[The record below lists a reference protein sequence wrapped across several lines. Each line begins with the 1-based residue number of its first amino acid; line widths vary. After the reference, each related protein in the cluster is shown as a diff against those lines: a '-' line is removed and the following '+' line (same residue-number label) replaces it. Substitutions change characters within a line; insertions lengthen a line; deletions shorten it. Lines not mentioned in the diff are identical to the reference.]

1 MKVCADIISSPQVSS
16 LKINVVPRCVNFI
29 TGTEKIVIAVKS
41 TNDHIDALVDHQL
54 FSIIHYVKEAPS
66 IFYALYAANVTVFA
80 RVYDENVADVEVSP
94 FRDII
99 VSKTIKH
106 DFLLLKFL
114 SKPLFPV
121 TVICIVEHADV
132 YWLKVANKSN
142 LGKFSGR
149 GLQHT
154 VYNDST
160 WEKPIKIQISLRP
173 SSILPPLSSKLTLS
187 FESRGDLRY
196 KALNNIEKH
205 IHWQS
210 PAPEVKSVS
219 VTSHDATLLKIRWS
233 APGTHWANNSLFY
246 LKIETTSPNEKAE
259 SEVWHIRTTDNYM
272 LSSNIWTEETTV
284 RLKAPLYM
292 VQPTLRMKYSG
303 QTEWGEL
310 YEWKNRKNGVPVLMA
325 SMCDSEY
332 YLNVSSLNPE
342 NWKCQKCPIDDVTG
356 VTQFNCRGCRT
367 WEDVALRQGFWR
379 PNKSHFSFYPCLDR
393 DACLGE
399 KPGKDFDL
407 GRYKENAFEW
417 EFLKKF
423 SSCFSSA
430 HTLNNLSGLIEEW
443 EETCNEIAGYK
454 KLCNVGGKNGAA
466 VCAQPASKVT
476 SDSVQCAK
484 NVM

>member
-1 MKVCADIISSPQVSS
+1 M
-16 LKINVVPRCVNFI
+16 
-29 TGTEKIVIAVKS
+29 
-41 TNDHIDALVDHQL
+41 
-54 FSIIHYVKEAPS
+54 
-66 IFYALYAANVTVFA
+66 TVFA

-173 SSILPPLSSKLTLS
+173 SSILPLSSKLTLG
-187 FESRGDLRY
+187 FESRKDLRY
-196 KALNNIEKH
+196 NAIKNIVKR
-205 IHWQS
+205 INWQS
-210 PAPEVKSVS
+210 PSPEVKSVS
-219 VTSHDATLLKIRWS
+219 VNLHDDTLLKIRWS

-259 SEVWHIRTTDNYM
+259 SEVWHIRTTDNYV

-303 QTEWGEL
+303 QTEWG
-310 YEWKNRKNGVPVLMA
+310 NF
-325 SMCDSEY
+325 
-332 YLNVSSLNPE
+332 
-342 NWKCQKCPIDDVTG
+342 T
-356 VTQFNCRGCRT
+356 
-367 WEDVALRQGFWR
+367 
-379 PNKSHFSFYPCLDR
+379 
-393 DACLGE
+393 
-399 KPGKDFDL
+399 
-407 GRYKENAFEW
+407 
-417 EFLKKF
+417 
-423 SSCFSSA
+423 
-430 HTLNNLSGLIEEW
+430 
-443 EETCNEIAGYK
+443 
-454 KLCNVGGKNGAA
+454 GGKTERTG
-466 VCAQPASKVT
+466 SRY
-476 SDSVQCAK
+476 
-484 NVM
+484 